1 MKFVLVAVA
10 ALGLMGCSSS
20 TDEATPVAVNSGA
33 NSCEVSPTTAKA
45 GTVVFS
51 VQNTGSATTEFYL
64 YGSGD
69 DIVGEVE
76 DIGPGVARDL
86 VVEVQEGTYTTACKS
101 GDDEEGIRAPF
112 TVTAQ

>member
-1 MKFVLVAVA
+1 MRFALAAIAV
-10 ALGLMGCSSS
+10 LGLAACSSGK
-20 TDEATPVAVNSGA
+20 DEATPVAVNSGT
-33 NSCEVSPTTAKA
+33 NSCEVTPTTAKA

-51 VQNTGSATTEFYL
+51 VQNTGSATTEFYV
-64 YGSGD
+64 YGDGD
-69 DIVGEVE
+69 QIVGEVE
-76 DIGPGVARDL
+76 DVGPGVSRDL

>member
-1 MKFVLVAVA
+1 MRLVLVAVA
-10 ALGLMGCSSS
+10 ALGLVGCSSS
-20 TDEATPVAVNSGA
+20 TDEATPVAVNSGT
-33 NSCEVSPTTAKA
+33 NSCEVTPTMAKA

-69 DIVGEVE
+69 AIVGEVE

-101 GDDEEGIRAPF
+101 GDDEAGIRAPF

>member
-1 MKFVLVAVA
+1 MRFALVAVA
-10 ALGLMGCSSS
+10 VLGLAACSSGK
-20 TDEATPVAVNSGA
+20 DEATPVAVNSGA
-33 NSCEVSPTTAKA
+33 NSCEVTPTTAKA

-51 VQNTGSATTEFYL
+51 VQNTGSTTTEFYL

-69 DIVGEVE
+69 TVAGEVE

-86 VVEVQEGTYTTACKS
+86 VVEVQAGTYTTACKS

-112 TVTAQ
+112 TVTPQ